1 MFFRQGNKGQVA
13 RGVTCQGRSSER
25 PPPLLRSTP
34 SCRRTVIRKSSI
46 ANLLHPRNFHWLTT
60 RDLVATRYRSAS
72 AALER
77 ELDELVYTLY
87 GLTKEKKPSCKPP
100 PNES

>member
-1 MFFRQGNKGQVA
+1 
-13 RGVTCQGRSSER
+13 
-25 PPPLLRSTP
+25 
-34 SCRRTVIRKSSI
+34 
-46 ANLLHPRNFHWLTT
+46 LTT

-87 GLTKEKKPSCKPP
+87 GLTKEKKALVQAAAK
-100 PNES
+100 